1 MRTWSLRMAILG
13 LIAAIALVGS
23 AIAKPKSTDKPVF
36 AALSGKNEISPTGEK
51 RAGDL
56 DGVGSFSAVIRKA
69 SNELCYGLT
78 VQGISA
84 PVAAHIHKAKR
95 NKNGPIV
102 IPLTPPSSGDP
113 GTSSGCASADAALL
127 RDIRKHPRRYY
138 ANVHTADFPGGAVR
152 GQLFK
157 RGPR

>member
-23 AIAKPKSTDKPVF
+23 AIAKPKSTDKPLF
-36 AALSGKNEISPTGEK
+36 ASMSGKKEISATGQK

-69 SNELCYGLT
+69 SNEFCYGLT

-113 GTSSGCASADAALL
+113 GTSSDCVTADAALL
-127 RDIRKHPRRYY
+127 RDIRKHPNRYY
-138 ANVHTADFPGGAVR
+138 ANVHTGDFPGGAVR

>member
-1 MRTWSLRMAILG
+1 MRTWSLRMAIFS
-13 LIAAIALVGS
+13 LIAAIVLVGS
-23 AIAKPKSTDKPVF
+23 AIAKPKSTDKPLF
-36 AALSGKNEISPTGEK
+36 ASMSGKNEISATGKK

-56 DGVGSFSAVIRKA
+56 DGLGSFSAVVHQA
-69 SNELCYGLT
+69 TNELCYGLT

-84 PVAAHIHKAKR
+84 PAAAHIHKAKR

-102 IPLTPPSSGDP
+102 IPLTPPSAGDP
-113 GTSSGCASADAALL
+113 GTSSGCVNADSDLL
-127 RDIRKHPRRYY
+127 RDIRKHPSRYY
-138 ANVHTADFPGGAVR
+138 ANVHTTDFPGGAVR